1 MTEAGIDTNI
11 FKSHSTRGASA
22 SHMIDSGVPLAE
34 VLKQGAWTDE
44 CTFCKFYL
52 RDIPAKV

>member
-1 MTEAGIDTNI
+1 MDYMTEAGIDTNI

-34 VLKQGAWTDE
+34 VLKQGLD
-44 CTFCKFYL
+44 
-52 RDIPAKV
+52 